1 MQSHLNTR
9 QPILET
15 TDLCGGYYHSEIIRD
30 FSCTVNPGDFI
41 GFIGPNGSG
50 KTTLLRLLSRALAF
64 AKGNIFFKGQPVSS
78 IGLKAFA
85 RKAAFVPQETA
96 VNFPFTVAEIVLLG
110 RIPHL
115 KRMHSETRND
125 IQIAEHAMELTDTL
139 HLKEKNITEISL
151 GERQR
156 VIIAKAIAQQPEL
169 LFLDE
174 PTAHLDIGHQIQIL
188 DLLKRLNRDQ
198 GLTIIMAIHDL
209 NLAGAYCNRMV
220 LLSRGKVFKEG
231 HPKAVLTYQNIEA
244 VYKTVVVVKDNPLN
258 DKPYVLLVPQ
268 EK

>member
-1 MQSHLNTR
+1 MQNHLNSI
-9 QPILET
+9 QPILEIN
-15 TDLCGGYYHSEIIRD
+15 DLSGGYYHSEIIRD
-30 FSCTVNPGDFI
+30 FSFKVNPGDFI

-64 AKGNIFFKGQPVSS
+64 TKGNIVFKGHPVNS
-78 IGLKAFA
+78 ISLKAFA
-85 RKAAFVPQETA
+85 QKAAFVPQETA
-96 VNFPFTVAEIVLLG
+96 INFPFLVAEIVLLG
-110 RIPHL
+110 RIPHI
-115 KRMHSETRND
+115 KRMYSETRHD
-125 IQIAEHAMELTDTL
+125 IQIAEHAMEITDTL

-209 NLAGAYCNRMV
+209 NLAGAYCNRIV

-231 HPKAVLTYQNIEA
+231 DPKSVLTYQNIEA
-244 VYKTVVVVKDNPLN
+244 VYKTIVVVKDNPLN